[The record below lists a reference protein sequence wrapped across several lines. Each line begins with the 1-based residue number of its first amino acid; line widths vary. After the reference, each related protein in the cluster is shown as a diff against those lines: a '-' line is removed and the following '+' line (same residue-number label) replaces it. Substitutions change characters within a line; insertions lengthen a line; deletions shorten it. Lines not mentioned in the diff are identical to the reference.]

1 MLHELRD
8 KILFYANIRRNI
20 WKYQKNCL
28 SLQRERWNQVEPRC
42 AERWHGCGFFRRDDE
57 QFDLAA
63 WFPSLNKP
71 TASK

>member
-1 MLHELRD
+1 MEWRG
-8 KILFYANIRRNI
+8 KILIYANNRRNI

-42 AERWHGCGFFRRDDE
+42 EERWHLRDDE

-63 WFPSLNKP
+63 WFHSHYN
-71 TASK
+71 